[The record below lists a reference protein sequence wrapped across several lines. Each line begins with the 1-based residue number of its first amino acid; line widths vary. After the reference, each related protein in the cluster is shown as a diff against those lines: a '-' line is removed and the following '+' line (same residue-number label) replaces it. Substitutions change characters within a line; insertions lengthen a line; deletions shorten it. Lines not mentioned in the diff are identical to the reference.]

1 MIEMK
6 RREAREALFA
16 LLFEMSFVTPEEAEV
31 LYETEC
37 LEADRDLADDYIRDG
52 YKGVRENLEK
62 IDELISSASRGW
74 KIARLARVTL
84 ALLRLGVY
92 EMCIANLPYH
102 IAINEAVELAKVYG
116 EDKSP
121 GFINGVLN
129 QIALSQ
135 GLKKTNG

>member
-1 MIEMK
+1 MMK

-16 LLFEMSFVTPEEAEV
+16 LLFEMTFATPEEAAV

-37 LEADRDLADDYIRDG
+37 AETDRDLSDDYIRDG
-52 YKGVRENLEK
+52 YKGVLADLDK
-62 IDELISSASRGW
+62 IDELIASASKGW
-74 KIARLARVTL
+74 KLSRLARVTL
-84 ALLRLGVY
+84 SLLRLGVY
-92 EMCIANLPYH
+92 EMCFAGIHYH

-129 QIALSQ
+129 KIAEMQ
-135 GLKKTNG
+135 GLKANNG